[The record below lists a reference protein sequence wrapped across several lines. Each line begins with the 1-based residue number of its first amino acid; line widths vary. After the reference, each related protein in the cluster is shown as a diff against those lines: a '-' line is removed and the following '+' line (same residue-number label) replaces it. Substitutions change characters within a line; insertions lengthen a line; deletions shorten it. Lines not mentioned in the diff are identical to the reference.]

1 MERSRKSPSVGDAVI
16 LNRMEVG
23 GVNANQGG
31 DKREGGKEGKGD
43 GRGGRNQS
51 EKQVPRELESI
62 RARSTP

>member
-51 EKQVPRELESI
+51 EKQVPR
-62 RARSTP
+62 